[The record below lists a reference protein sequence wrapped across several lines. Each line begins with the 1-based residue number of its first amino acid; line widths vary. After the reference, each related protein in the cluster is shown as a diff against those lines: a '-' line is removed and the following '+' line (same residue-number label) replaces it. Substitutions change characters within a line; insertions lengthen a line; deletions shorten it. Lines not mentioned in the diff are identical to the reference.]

1 MSVYSASIR
10 SERSTKNLLA
20 QLLDAI
26 IGAVTP
32 MRLGDYSQSGKKWR
46 FRLHEKGGKLHELPA
61 YHNAKEYLFRA
72 GLMIFTSIAE
82 SRATRARIG

>member
-1 MSVYSASIR
+1 
-10 SERSTKNLLA
+10 
-20 QLLDAI
+20 
-26 IGAVTP
+26 

-82 SRATRARIG
+82 SRAARARIG